1 MELNQW
7 LRKTGL
13 RLFAGNTVGT
23 VFAGNTVGT
32 VICWEYRRYGYLLG
46 IQEVRLFAGN
56 TVGVVICWEHSW
68 CGYLLGTQLV
78 WLLLSF
84 CLSGWIGSQLRHLGS
99 QVMVH
104 RLSSCGT
111 LV

>member
-46 IQEVRLFAGN
+46 IQSVWLFAGN

-68 CGYLLGTQLV
+68 CGYYYRFVYLAGLG
-78 WLLLSF
+78 LSYGTWVLKLW
-84 CLSGWIGSQLRHLGS
+84 CTGSVVAALWF
-99 QVMVH
+99 
-104 RLSSCGT
+104 SCRSACRI
-111 LV
+111 

>member
-23 VFAGNTVGT
+23 V
-32 VICWEYRRYGYLLG
+32 ICWEYSWYGYLLG

-56 TVGVVICWEHSW
+56 TGGTVICWEYSR

-78 WLLLSF
+78 WLFAGNTVGVVITIVLFIWLDWVSVTA
-84 CLSGWIGSQLRHLGS
+84 LGF
-99 QVMVH
+99 
-104 RLSSCGT
+104 SSYGAQAQ
-111 LV
+111 